1 MLGSDILA
9 ALPGLRAHAESTLR
23 DRADVQHRTGSTTD
37 PDTGARVDVWETYAA
52 GVPCR
57 VRTLLS
63 EQATDAGGSQLTS
76 QRMTAAV
83 PFSQVVEVGHR
94 LLVTVSDD
102 PTLVGRALYVRA
114 VPRGTDQVLRR
125 LSVSDVQE

>member
-1 MLGSDILA
+1 MASRI
-9 ALPGLRAHAESTLR
+9 LR
-23 DRADVQHRTGSTTD
+23 DVCDLQRRSSSTVDAT
-37 PDTGARVDVWETYAA
+37 TGARVDVWTTYAP

-57 VRTLLS
+57 IRTTLGES
-63 EQATDAGGSQLTS
+63 GTEAGGSQLTA

-83 PFSQVVEVGHR
+83 PYAQAVEVADR

-102 PTLVGRALYVRA
+102 PTLTGRALYVRA

-125 LSVSDVQE
+125 LTVSGVQE

>member
-1 MLGSDILA
+1 MASRIL
-9 ALPGLRAHAESTLR
+9 H
-23 DRADVQHRTGSTTD
+23 DVCDLQRRSSSTTD
-37 PDTGARVDVWETYAA
+37 AATGARVDVWTTYAA

-57 VRTLLS
+57 VRTMLGES
-63 EQATDAGGSQLTS
+63 VTESGGSQLTA

-83 PFSQVVEVGHR
+83 PYAQAVEVADR
-94 LLVTVSDD
+94 LMVTASDD

-125 LSVSDVQE
+125 LTVTDVQE